1 MVHGEQNICAGQ
13 ILPASHVFTMSARLE
28 IGKDREKADMVGSGY
43 TDFNIRHLGL
53 CGACKHQDK
62 EG

>member
-1 MVHGEQNICAGQ
+1 
-13 ILPASHVFTMSARLE
+13 MSARLE